1 LEGLVRNGASLAVMA
16 VGLTVIFQSFTD
28 LKSSLQKD
36 RNKMIVKGNRRGGA
50 KQLAD
55 HILRRETN
63 EKVIIREI
71 GN

>member
-1 LEGLVRNGASLAVMA
+1 MRNGASLAVMA

>member
-1 LEGLVRNGASLAVMA
+1 MRNGASLAVMA

-28 LKSSLQKD
+28 LKKSSVQKD
-36 RNKMIVKGNRRGGA
+36 GNKMIVKGNRRGGA

>member
-1 LEGLVRNGASLAVMA
+1 MA